1 MVLDDLIAAY
11 LQLSSAIVSDALD
24 RIGDHGTIEGVVAQ
38 VPGRKMCGPAYTVRY
53 TLAGAAMNRF
63 ADFLDDVPRGAVVA
77 IDNGGRTEMS
87 VWGDTLSLFATRH
100 DFAGTIIDGVCR
112 DIDGTRALAYPMF
125 SRGTFMRTGKGRV
138 GIESTQEPIRL
149 GSVIVRP
156 GDLIFADDTG
166 AVAVPRERVGDVL
179 EIAREIVERDRR
191 FVEAVERGATIAEV
205 WEAGAKA
212 GADA

>member
-125 SRGTFMRTGKGRV
+125 SRGTFMRTARAASASKARKADW
-138 GIESTQEPIRL
+138 L

-166 AVAVPRERVGDVL
+166 GPESGWETCWKSRGKSSSGPAL
-179 EIAREIVERDRR
+179 RR
-191 FVEAVERGATIAEV
+191 SGRACNHCRV